1 MEHTKQLL
9 RVAEI
14 ETVAPYVNRY
24 RFTAVQGHRRLFCPV
39 SFSACTM
46 RSMGHGLPPL
56 FHRLLP
62 QGGCTGGL
70 L

>member
-24 RFTAVQGHRRLFCPV
+24 RFTAAQGVPAHIGKKRRTQLRV
-39 SFSACTM
+39 
-46 RSMGHGLPPL
+46 L
-56 FHRLLP
+56 
-62 QGGCTGGL
+62 
-70 L
+70 